1 MKITKFGLLGI
12 LRLIATIPL
21 FIIFLIS
28 SWYLISQYNINT
40 NLKDLKYKFSIALD
54 LVNLSKELDKEMIIM
69 DPISKELNRKITD
82 RTIEHI
88 KRLHHNKMN
97 LSNILNELN
106 SLTQIRHTLDDPNIN
121 KSEISS
127 YFRDINSL
135 IKDEILKLRDYDIS
149 HRLNLFIFTFVSSYS
164 NTISISAKRNLI
176 ANIINHRALD
186 SKELLLWLDLIR
198 NNKLDYGYLPDSLA
212 RSTIESIFNSN
223 EYKQTMNNLSTF
235 MIELIKNDSSNQYLT
250 HKYYD
255 LISQELGFAYQIQES
270 INSQIESELDKF
282 TQELLYNSII
292 AFIVWILSIIL
303 MFISYYTKNYIK
315 ANIYNLS
322 KIIDKIKSVS
332 STNLPE
338 GTTVTSLEN
347 GHKIINDA
355 LDKIIAQKDIAQSDS
370 RSKTI
375 FLTNISHEIKAPL
388 NGIMGFIE
396 LLKSHSLGKD
406 EKELIDIIEQSSQTF
421 LKAINNIINIAKIE
435 SGNSKIYE
443 SEFLL
448 YNIFDNIISSYFNR
462 LMAKNLNL
470 TYYIDP
476 ELMVTVFSDEEKIRQ
491 IAINL
496 IDNAIKFTPNSGQIT
511 IYVKKISSTND
522 DISFNLSVKDNGIGI
537 SQSSIDKIFE
547 NFYTDENLSRTY
559 GRTGLGL
566 SIISHYAKML
576 GSKIEVQS
584 QLKKGSEFKLNLTLK
599 LHPHKDKNY
608 ANIFKGSKV
617 SINKNDIDEENLEII
632 NLYLQYLGVAVESNI
647 TPVIGKFKDEKNS
660 KNIDYQELNHGF
672 SPSLISLINALL
684 NSLKSTQKFDLKI
697 LIATNDTSQKT
708 KDMFEEICSNVDV
721 VYDGKSLYEL
731 TLINNYD
738 VIFTDI
744 ALDVQN
750 AIIATTNIINTQD
763 EKDIERTPII
773 AILTNPKDKINKTNL
788 LFDYYLQKPL
798 LKSQIIEILSSIDSK
813 DPINALDDTRD
824 ILLFKKSKM
833 ESRIYHAVLS
843 KVCHMIDT
851 IESIDELEEIT
862 QNRAYKL
869 ILIDYNDQFDDK
881 RILNILEASYDLHK
895 FKSKVALFV
904 EPNTKIPTH
913 IKAYFTQIISTNIS
927 KSELEKEIKE
937 LLQ

>member
-1 MKITKFGLLGI
+1 MKITKFGLFVI

-28 SWYLISQYNINT
+28 SWYLISQYNINV

-370 RSKTI
+370 RSKTV

-496 IDNAIKFTPNSGQIT
+496 IDNAIKFTPNGGQIT

-647 TPVIGKFKDEKNS
+647 TPVIGKFIHEKNS

-744 ALDVQN
+744 SLDVQN

-862 QNRAYKL
+862 QSRAYKL

-895 FKSKVALFV
+895 FKSKIALFV

>member
-12 LRLIATIPL
+12 LRLIANIPL
-21 FIIFLIS
+21 FIIILIS

-97 LSNILNELN
+97 LYNILNELN
-106 SLTQIRHTLDDPNIN
+106 SLTQIRNTLDDLNIN
-121 KSEISS
+121 KSEISC

-186 SKELLLWLDLIR
+186 FKEFLLWLDLIR

-270 INSQIESELDKF
+270 INSQIESELDTF
-282 TQELLYNSII
+282 TQEFLYNSII

-370 RSKTI
+370 RSKTV

-496 IDNAIKFTPNSGQIT
+496 IDNAIKFTPNGGQIT

-617 SINKNDIDEENLEII
+617 SINKNDIDEEN
-632 NLYLQYLGVAVESNI
+632 
-647 TPVIGKFKDEKNS
+647 
-660 KNIDYQELNHGF
+660 
-672 SPSLISLINALL
+672 
-684 NSLKSTQKFDLKI
+684 
-697 LIATNDTSQKT
+697 
-708 KDMFEEICSNVDV
+708 
-721 VYDGKSLYEL
+721 
-731 TLINNYD
+731 
-738 VIFTDI
+738 
-744 ALDVQN
+744 
-750 AIIATTNIINTQD
+750 
-763 EKDIERTPII
+763 
-773 AILTNPKDKINKTNL
+773 
-788 LFDYYLQKPL
+788 
-798 LKSQIIEILSSIDSK
+798 
-813 DPINALDDTRD
+813 
-824 ILLFKKSKM
+824 
-833 ESRIYHAVLS
+833 
-843 KVCHMIDT
+843 
-851 IESIDELEEIT
+851 
-862 QNRAYKL
+862 
-869 ILIDYNDQFDDK
+869 
-881 RILNILEASYDLHK
+881 
-895 FKSKVALFV
+895 
-904 EPNTKIPTH
+904 
-913 IKAYFTQIISTNIS
+913 
-927 KSELEKEIKE
+927 
-937 LLQ
+937 

>member
-106 SLTQIRHTLDDPNIN
+106 SLTQIRHTLDDPNFN

-496 IDNAIKFTPNSGQIT
+496 IDNAIKFTPNGGQIT

-632 NLYLQYLGVAVESNI
+632 NLYLKYR
-647 TPVIGKFKDEKNS
+647 F
-660 KNIDYQELNHGF
+660 
-672 SPSLISLINALL
+672 
-684 NSLKSTQKFDLKI
+684 
-697 LIATNDTSQKT
+697 
-708 KDMFEEICSNVDV
+708 
-721 VYDGKSLYEL
+721 
-731 TLINNYD
+731 
-738 VIFTDI
+738 IF
-744 ALDVQN
+744 LWQ
-750 AIIATTNIINTQD
+750 
-763 EKDIERTPII
+763 
-773 AILTNPKDKINKTNL
+773 
-788 LFDYYLQKPL
+788 
-798 LKSQIIEILSSIDSK
+798 
-813 DPINALDDTRD
+813 
-824 ILLFKKSKM
+824 
-833 ESRIYHAVLS
+833 
-843 KVCHMIDT
+843 
-851 IESIDELEEIT
+851 
-862 QNRAYKL
+862 
-869 ILIDYNDQFDDK
+869 
-881 RILNILEASYDLHK
+881 
-895 FKSKVALFV
+895 
-904 EPNTKIPTH
+904 
-913 IKAYFTQIISTNIS
+913 
-927 KSELEKEIKE
+927 
-937 LLQ
+937 